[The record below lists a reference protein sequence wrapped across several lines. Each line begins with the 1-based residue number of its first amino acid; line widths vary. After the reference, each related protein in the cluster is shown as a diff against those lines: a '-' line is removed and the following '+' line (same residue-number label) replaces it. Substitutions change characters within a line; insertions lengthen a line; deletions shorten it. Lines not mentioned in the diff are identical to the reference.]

1 MVMTNLDAKSTGI
14 PTPQGGGNVTV
25 SDHAT
30 VFGPVVGFNTGT
42 ITNIIQVAQAV
53 TSSHQLRAPLDDF
66 VGRFH
71 EMTMLVES
79 LRSHADGAA
88 IAAICGM
95 GGLGKSELAL
105 KIAHELSVE
114 YPDAQLFVNL
124 RGSTPSLSRT
134 PADGLR
140 DVIRAFARD
149 SILPAETDALAALYR
164 GYLGGKRVLVLLDD
178 APDNAA
184 VRAFFP
190 PAGCA
195 LIVTSRTRLT
205 LDGQGSVLDLMP
217 LERAEA
223 RKLLLD
229 DIPSLDNTPLLD
241 DLLNYC
247 GDLPLAVRIAG
258 ATLSNS
264 PELTLERYLA
274 RLANDSRRSAALR
287 YEDTDVYA
295 ILGAGDDILM
305 AANPDLARRWRI
317 LGVCPAPF
325 DATAAGSIWGET
337 DVDERDDA
345 LAQLVRRSLLSF
357 DKTSRRY
364 RMHDLLRDIAR
375 SRCSIEDNQAARIAH
390 ARYYLQI
397 YRHAQNIHESSSVMR
412 LEGLRLFDA
421 IWPHI
426 RAAVM
431 WIAANPSPETD
442 LLCVYELSDMSL
454 LDIRLE
460 PGVLATWCAAA
471 VAAAH
476 RRNEPS
482 HEAAALFGLAYSN
495 FLLGE
500 LEQAK
505 NQYSQS
511 LDLFRTR
518 SDRTG
523 EIRALL
529 GKGKTLQQLGE
540 YPGADELYQQAL
552 SIAETIQ
559 DHYAIACIQRER
571 GNLLAY
577 TNSYD
582 EARALLEK
590 AHTDIA
596 ALGDTLGLSS
606 VLEYLGYVATK
617 QNDYAAACRYAQE
630 QLDIAERHGD
640 RIGMCMA
647 LNTLGIAGWQQGNV
661 REGLEYLQRQLE
673 IAVEIGYM
681 RGVCF
686 AHSDIAGVYST
697 EGNYYKAL
705 AHLNDALVAAIDTD
719 DRTGISTILGNAGLI
734 YSRCGHYDVAL
745 TCLGNALK
753 LLADLGEWPE
763 SYFLL
768 ISIADAYK
776 EKLRFDHA
784 ARLYSHAIA
793 LTRALTTQSILGEAL
808 YQQADLYIR
817 QERYTEALPLID
829 EAISILQR
837 ENFSEYYF
845 PAMVLAVR
853 LRFVLR
859 QIDYTIAVSELANLH
874 EQCNGES
881 DQAALYYEIWRSDPH
896 QRDAGQS
903 AADLYKQLYVRSP
916 QIEYRRRYEELT
928 HTQLTETPPL
938 PILSM
943 SASLESV
950 DIDILSEYV
959 IRESS
964 RAVLHRA

>member
-1 MVMTNLDAKSTGI
+1 MTDLDAKSIGT

-25 SDHAT
+25 SGQAT
-30 VFGPVVGFNTGT
+30 IYGSVVGFNAGT

-53 TSSHQLRAPLDDF
+53 TSLHQLRAPLDDF
-66 VGRFH
+66 VGRFG
-71 EMTMLVES
+71 EITMLMGS
-79 LRSHADGAA
+79 LRSRADGAA

-105 KIAHELSVE
+105 KVAHELRID
-114 YPDAQLFVNL
+114 YPDAQLFVSL
-124 RGSTPSLSRT
+124 RGSAPGLSRT

-149 SILPAETDALAALYR
+149 SVLPTETDALAALYR
-164 GYLGGKRVLVLLDD
+164 GHLGGRRVLVLLDD

-184 VRAFFP
+184 VRVFFP

-195 LIVTSRTRLT
+195 LLVTSRTRLT
-205 LDGQGSVLDLMP
+205 LDGQGSVLDLTP

-223 RKLLLD
+223 RDLLLD
-229 DIPSLDNTPLLD
+229 DVPSLGNTPLLD
-241 DLLNYC
+241 RLLNYC

-264 PELTLERYLA
+264 SELTLERYLI
-274 RLANDSRRSAALR
+274 RLADDDRRPGALR

-305 AANPDLARRWRI
+305 AADPELARRWRR
-317 LGVCPAPF
+317 LSVCPAPF
-325 DATAAGSIWGET
+325 DATAAGSIWEES
-337 DVDERDDA
+337 DADKRDDA
-345 LAQLVRRSLLSF
+345 LSLLTRRSLLSY
-357 DKTSRRY
+357 DKTSRTY

-375 SRCSIEDNQAARIAH
+375 LRCSAEDTRAARLAH
-390 ARYYLQI
+390 ARYYLQV
-397 YRHAQNIHESSSVMR
+397 YRYAQNVYEGPAETK
-412 LEGLRLFDA
+412 LDGLRVFDA
-421 IWPHI
+421 VWSHI
-426 RAAVM
+426 RSAAT
-431 WIAANPSPETD
+431 WLATTQSPETD
-442 LLCVYELSDMSL
+442 LLCVYERSDVSL

-460 PGVLATWCAAA
+460 PGALATWCAAA
-471 VAAAH
+471 VAAAQ
-476 RRNEPS
+476 RRSEPS
-482 HEAAALFGLAYSN
+482 YEAAALFGLAHSS

-505 NQYSQS
+505 HQYSQS

-518 SDRTG
+518 FDRSG

-529 GKGKTLQQLGE
+529 GKGQVLQQLGE
-540 YPGADELYQQAL
+540 YPEADVAYQEAL
-552 SIAETIQ
+552 NLAETNQ
-559 DHYAIACIQRER
+559 DRYAVACIRRER
-571 GNLLAY
+571 GYLLAY

-582 EARALLEK
+582 EAHALLEK
-590 AHTDIA
+590 AHADFG
-596 ALGDTLGLSS
+596 ALGDRIGLSR

-617 QNDYAAACRYAQE
+617 RNDYAAAGRYAEE
-630 QLDIAERHGD
+630 QLDIAETHGD

-647 LNTLGIAGWQQGNV
+647 LNTLGIACWQQGNFTK
-661 REGLEYLQRQLE
+661 GLEYLLQQLE
-673 IAVEIGYM
+673 IAVEIGYT

-686 AHSDIAGVYST
+686 AHSDIAGIYST
-697 EGNYYKAL
+697 EGNYHKAL
-705 AHLNDALVAAIDTD
+705 AHLNDALVAAVDTD

-734 YSRCGHYDVAL
+734 YSRCGHYDIAL

-793 LTRALTTQSILGEAL
+793 LTRALATQSILGEAL

-817 QERYTEALPLID
+817 QERYTEALPLIS

-845 PAMVLAVR
+845 PAMILAVR

-874 EQCNGES
+874 EHCNGES
-881 DQAALYYEIWRSDPH
+881 DQAALYYEMWRSDPH
-896 QRDAGQS
+896 QREAGQS

-928 HTQLTETPPL
+928 HAQLTENPPL

-943 SASLESV
+943 SASLEAV